1 MTENPQHPG
10 APGEGGQQPFG
21 AAQQTQDQQPFGAAQ
36 QSYPVPGDQGS
47 RYGTAAYDP
56 GAVGQEM
63 AEPKG
68 WARLRTLTLAS
79 LAVYVLTQVVG
90 FLLSGSEAYMDAQ
103 LDAQAGLGVPREQLE
118 ETVQMSMA
126 FAMVFSVVVLVIAVG
141 LYLLVFFGLKR
152 GKNWA
157 RILGTVLA
165 SLGALFTLGS
175 LIGVGLMMSA
185 APGLGVAT
193 LVLSLALAA
202 VNIYWIVTAFSKD
215 VNAYVRARSG
225 R

>member
-1 MTENPQHPG
+1 G
-10 APGEGGQQPFG
+10 AAEQQP
-21 AAQQTQDQQPFGAAQ
+21 
-36 QSYPVPGDQGS
+36 YPAPGDQGS
-47 RYGTAAYDP
+47 RYGTTAYDP

-68 WARLRTLTLAS
+68 WARLKTLTLVS
-79 LAVYVLTQVVG
+79 LVIYVLTQVVG

-103 LDAQAGLGVPREQLE
+103 LDAQSGLGIPREQLE

-126 FAMVFSVVVLVIAVG
+126 FAMVVSVVVLVIAVG

-157 RILGTVLA
+157 RVLGTVLA
-165 SLGALFTLGS
+165 SVGTLFTLGS

-193 LVLSLALAA
+193 LVVTLALAA
-202 VNIYWIVTAFSKD
+202 VNIWWIVTAFSPD
-215 VNAYVRARSG
+215 VNAYMRARSG